1 MANTKTIDARNGN
14 PCSDA
19 EVCESCG
26 GQVRASQGC
35 EVTFGSGGFQ
45 CFGMAAIQD
54 QKPWQQKLCW
64 SCMNDAVTSLISN

>member
-1 MANTKTIDARNGN
+1 MTNIETNDAHSSNH
-14 PCSDA
+14 CSDA

-26 GQVRASQGC
+26 GWVRASPGC
-35 EVTFGSGGFQ
+35 KVTFGSDGAQ

>member
-1 MANTKTIDARNGN
+1 MAYIETSDVHSG
-14 PCSDA
+14 SHYGDA

-26 GQVRASQGC
+26 GWVRTSQGC
-35 EVTFGSGGFQ
+35 EVTFGSGGPR
-45 CFGMAAIQD
+45 CFGMNAIQD